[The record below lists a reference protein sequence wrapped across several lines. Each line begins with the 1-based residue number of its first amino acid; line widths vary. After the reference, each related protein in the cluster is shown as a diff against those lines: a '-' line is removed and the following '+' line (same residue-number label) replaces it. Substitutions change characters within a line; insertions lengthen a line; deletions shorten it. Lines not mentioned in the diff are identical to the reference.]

1 MSRSLATID
10 LFRDQPPS
18 TAVDKAAGSGRTLQE
33 ALRSDL
39 GFHGSSGK
47 YATHGWH
54 PFPAKFPPQLPH
66 LFIETLSVPGE
77 TVLDPM
83 VGSGTTLVEAQRLGR
98 RAIGCDIDPLAR
110 MISAAKLTPTN
121 PVDALIAGREILE
134 EARRIY
140 RLRREELEAD
150 RLCRFDAKTLSFV
163 DYWFPMQQQLELL
176 SLLKCIE
183 ALTAHSMRQFFQVV
197 FSSTIIAKSGGVSL
211 ARDLAHTRPH
221 RVLDKNPVSAFVE
234 FEKRL
239 KNNLRSRTNGEN
251 GRNPYPNATEALG
264 DLTGNGDAPDR
275 RIACFGE
282 SEIFEAPADNTGL
295 PEESVD
301 LIVTSPPYA
310 NNAIDYMRA
319 HKFSL
324 VWLGWQIDDLT
335 NIRKQYLGHD
345 ALGNKS
351 YTSFPEQCESTL
363 AALEQVD
370 RKKSAVL
377 RRYFGEMRAVIREM
391 YRVLKQGKAAVIV
404 VGTSTLR
411 GIDVE
416 THKGLAAIGEN
427 MGFDL
432 AGMGIRHLDR
442 DKRMMPARWGKTRQS
457 KIEERMHEE
466 YVIGLLKP

>member
-1 MSRSLATID
+1 MDASVE
-10 LFRDQPPS
+10 Q
-18 TAVDKAAGSGRTLQE
+18 AGTDNPATLQKLLQ
-33 ALRSDL
+33 ADL
-39 GFHGSSGK
+39 GFHGANGK

-66 LFIETLSVPGE
+66 LFIETLSAPGE
-77 TVLDPM
+77 TILDPM
-83 VGSGTTLVEAQRLGR
+83 LGSGTTLVEAQRLGR

-110 MISAAKLTPTN
+110 MISAAKLAPVN
-121 PVDALIAGREILE
+121 PMDALIAGREILE

-140 RLRREELEAD
+140 RLHLEELEAD
-150 RLCRFDAKTLSFV
+150 RFRRFDPKTLSFV

-183 ALTAHSMRQFFQVV
+183 ALAEYSMRQFFQVV

-221 RVLDKNPVSAFVE
+221 RVMDKNPNSAFVE

-239 KNNLRSRTNGEN
+239 KNNLRSYAGDRQWTRRLPKPLG
-251 GRNPYPNATEALG
+251 NPGQAQGKRGSHQVHFCSDRPEVLEA
-264 DLTGNGDAPDR
+264 A
-275 RIACFGE
+275 
-282 SEIFEAPADNTGL
+282 ADNTGL
-295 PEESVD
+295 PAESVD

-324 VWLGWQIDDLT
+324 VWLGWKIDDLT

-345 ALGNKS
+345 ALGEKPYAS
-351 YTSFPEQCESTL
+351 LPEQCESTL
-363 AALEQVD
+363 AALAQVD
-370 RKKSAVL
+370 MRKSAVL
-377 RRYFGEMRAVIREM
+377 RRYFGEMRAVIQEM
-391 YRVLKQGKAAVIV
+391 RRVLKQEKIAVIV
-404 VGTSTLR
+404 VGTSILR

-427 MGFDL
+427 VGFNL
-432 AGMGIRHLDR
+432 GGIGIRHLDR

-457 KIEERMHEE
+457 QIEERMHEE

>member
-1 MSRSLATID
+1 MDASVE
-10 LFRDQPPS
+10 Q
-18 TAVDKAAGSGRTLQE
+18 AGTDNPATLQKLLQ
-33 ALRSDL
+33 ADL
-39 GFHGSSGK
+39 GFHGANGK

-66 LFIETLSVPGE
+66 LFIETLSAPGE
-77 TVLDPM
+77 TILDPM
-83 VGSGTTLVEAQRLGR
+83 LGSGTTLVEAQRLGR

-110 MISAAKLTPTN
+110 MISAAKLAPVN
-121 PVDALIAGREILE
+121 PMDALITGREILE

-140 RLRREELEAD
+140 RLHLEELEAD
-150 RLCRFDAKTLSFV
+150 RLSRFDPKTLSFV

-183 ALTAHSMRQFFQVV
+183 TLADCSMRQFFRVV

-221 RVLDKNPVSAFVE
+221 RVMDKNPNSAFVE

-239 KNNLRSRTNGEN
+239 KNNLRSYAEDHHGINGSKNRAEN
-251 GRNPYPNATEALG
+251 QGTHE
-264 DLTGNGDAPDR
+264 D
-275 RIACFGE
+275 RIAFSDRPE
-282 SEIFEAPADNTGL
+282 VLEAAADNTGL
-295 PEESVD
+295 PSESVD

-324 VWLGWQIDDLT
+324 VWLGWKIDDLT

-345 ALGNKS
+345 ALGEKPYAS
-351 YTSFPEQCESTL
+351 LPEQCESTL
-363 AALEQVD
+363 AALAQVD
-370 RKKSAVL
+370 MRKSAVL
-377 RRYFGEMRAVIREM
+377 RRYFGEMHAVIQEM
-391 YRVLKQGKAAVIV
+391 HRVLKQEKMAIIV
-404 VGTSTLR
+404 VGTSILR

-427 MGFDL
+427 VGFNL
-432 AGMGIRHLDR
+432 GGIGIRHLDR

-457 KIEERMHEE
+457 QIEERMHEE

>member
-1 MSRSLATID
+1 MDTRAGQAGVYD
-10 LFRDQPPS
+10 
-18 TAVDKAAGSGRTLQE
+18 AA
-33 ALRSDL
+33 ALREVLQSDL
-39 GFHGSSGK
+39 GFHGTSGK

-83 VGSGTTLVEAQRLGR
+83 LGSGTTLVEAQRLGR

-110 MISAAKLTPTN
+110 MISAAKLAPVN
-121 PVDALIAGREILE
+121 PMDALIAGREILE

-140 RLRREELEAD
+140 RLHLEELEAD
-150 RLCRFDAKTLSFV
+150 RFRRFDPKTLSFV

-183 ALTAHSMRQFFQVV
+183 ALAEYSMRQFFQVV

-221 RVLDKNPVSAFVE
+221 RVMDKNPNSAFVE

-239 KNNLRSRTNGEN
+239 KNNLRSYAGGGNGPTNYPSRTETLDNHKE
-251 GRNPYPNATEALG
+251 
-264 DLTGNGDAPDR
+264 NGDAHNKY
-275 RIACFGE
+275 ITC
-282 SEIFEAPADNTGL
+282 SERPGVFEAAADNTGL
-295 PEESVD
+295 PSESVD

-324 VWLGWQIDDLT
+324 VWLGWKIDDLT

-345 ALGNKS
+345 ALGKKLYAS
-351 YTSFPEQCESTL
+351 LPEQCESTL
-363 AALEQVD
+363 AALAQVD
-370 RKKSAVL
+370 MRKAAVL
-377 RRYFGEMRAVIREM
+377 RRYFGEMRAVIQEM
-391 YRVLKQGKAAVIV
+391 HRVLKQEKIAIIV
-404 VGTSTLR
+404 VGTSILR

-427 MGFDL
+427 VGFKL
-432 AGMGIRHLDR
+432 GGIGIRHLDR
-442 DKRMMPARWGKTRQS
+442 DKRMMPARWGKARESQ
-457 KIEERMHEE
+457 IEERMHEE

>member
-1 MSRSLATID
+1 MDASVE
-10 LFRDQPPS
+10 Q
-18 TAVDKAAGSGRTLQE
+18 AGTDNPATLQKLLQ
-33 ALRSDL
+33 ADL
-39 GFHGSSGK
+39 GFHGANGK

-66 LFIETLSVPGE
+66 LFIETLSAPGE

-83 VGSGTTLVEAQRLGR
+83 LGSGTTLVEAQRLGR

-110 MISAAKLTPTN
+110 MISAAKLAPVN
-121 PVDALIAGREILE
+121 PMNALITGRDILE

-140 RLRREELEAD
+140 RLHLEELEAD
-150 RLCRFDAKTLSFV
+150 RVRRFDPKTLSFV

-183 ALTAHSMRQFFQVV
+183 TLGEYSMRQFFQVV

-221 RVLDKNPVSAFVE
+221 RVMDKNPNSAFVE

-239 KNNLRSRTNGEN
+239 KNNLRSYAGDGNGPGAYPNPSETQGKHKEN
-251 GRNPYPNATEALG
+251 GDVDDKY
-264 DLTGNGDAPDR
+264 
-275 RIACFGE
+275 IAH
-282 SEIFEAPADNTGL
+282 SERPEVFEAAADNTGL
-295 PEESVD
+295 PAESVD

-324 VWLGWQIDDLT
+324 VWLGWKIDDLT
-335 NIRKQYLGHD
+335 NIRKRYLGHD
-345 ALGNKS
+345 ALGKKS
-351 YTSFPEQCESTL
+351 YASLPEQCESTL
-363 AALEQVD
+363 AVLGQVD
-370 RKKSAVL
+370 TRKAAVL
-377 RRYFGEMRAVIREM
+377 RRYFGEMGAVIQEM
-391 YRVLKQGKAAVIV
+391 HRVLKQGKAAIVV
-404 VGTSTLR
+404 VGTSILR

-427 MGFDL
+427 IGFNL
-432 AGMGIRHLDR
+432 AGIGIRHLDR

-457 KIEERMHEE
+457 QIEERMHEE